1 MGYWGHGVG
10 MGGLWWMGAW
20 WLLIVVGIGVL
31 VYVVVK
37 LASRSGDSTPSG
49 GGETSAPGQTKPSTA
64 RHILEERLARGE
76 IDSDEFRDR
85 MRALDGQ

>member
-1 MGYWGHGVG
+1 MGYWDHD

-20 WLLIVVGIGVL
+20 WLLVAIGIGVL
-31 VYVVVK
+31 VYVAVK
-37 LASRSGDSTPSG
+37 LASRSGDSKRSG
-49 GGETSAPGQTKPSTA
+49 GGDVVAPGQAKSSTA
-64 RHILEERLARGE
+64 RQILEERLARGE

>member
-1 MGYWGHGVG
+1 

-20 WLLIVVGIGVL
+20 WLLVVIGIGVL
-31 VYVVVK
+31 VYVAVR
-37 LASRSGDSTPSG
+37 LASRSGDGKPSG
-49 GGETSAPGQTKPSTA
+49 GGDAAAPGQAKPSTA
-64 RHILEERLARGE
+64 RQILEERLARGE

>member
-1 MGYWGHGVG
+1 MGYWDPE

-20 WLLIVVGIGVL
+20 WLLVAIGFCVL
-31 VYVVVK
+31 VYVAVR
-37 LASRSGDSTPSG
+37 LASRSGDSMPSG
-49 GGETSAPGQTKPSTA
+49 SGETAAPGQAKPSAA
-64 RHILEERLARGE
+64 RQILEERLARGE